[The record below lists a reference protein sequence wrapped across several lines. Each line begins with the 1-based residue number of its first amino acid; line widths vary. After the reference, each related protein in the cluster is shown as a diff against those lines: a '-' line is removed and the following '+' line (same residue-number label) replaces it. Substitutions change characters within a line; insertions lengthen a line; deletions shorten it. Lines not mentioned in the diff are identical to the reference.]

1 MVLASELK
9 LPPRKVAEI
18 VIKYL
23 DDKQHYLEEVEVA
36 GQGFINFF
44 LSDEWFYNVLRDI
57 SKRGLEFGNS
67 SLGEGIKVLIE
78 FVSANPVGPMHIG
91 HGRWAAVGDALANV
105 MAATGYEV
113 SREFYIN
120 DFGNQ
125 MKIFGRSVAARY
137 EELLGKEVTFPEDGY
152 KGEYVKEIA
161 REIIE
166 KNGDKYLNLSEEDRA
181 ELFQEIA
188 YRQVLAH
195 IKNVLLSMGVKFDVW
210 FSEASLHRSGA
221 VKRVISELKEK
232 DFVYEKDGAVWLK
245 TSAFRDEK
253 DRVLIRE
260 NDEPTYFAADVAY
273 HENKLERGF
282 QKLINIW
289 GADHHGYVGRMKAAI
304 KALGYSEDVF
314 EVVIGQMVNLL
325 RAGEPVRMSKR
336 TGEMVTLEELLD
348 EVGKD
353 ALRFLFLMRGTNS
366 ALDFDIELAKK
377 QSSENPVYYVQYAH
391 ARICS
396 IIKFAREK
404 GFLLESIDKVGLSS
418 LKEAAELD
426 LIRKLA
432 EFEDLVERAALMR
445 APHIFTEY
453 LQDLGSLFHVFY
465 TKCRVIGEDEN
476 LSKARLFL
484 SDCTRL
490 VLKKGL
496 SLIGVEAPESM

>member
-1 MVLASELK
+1 
-9 LPPRKVAEI
+9 
-18 VIKYL
+18 
-23 DDKQHYLEEVEVA
+23 
-36 GQGFINFF
+36 
-44 LSDEWFYNVLRDI
+44 
-57 SKRGLEFGNS
+57 
-67 SLGEGIKVLIE
+67 
-78 FVSANPVGPMHIG
+78 
-91 HGRWAAVGDALANV
+91 
-105 MAATGYEV
+105 
-113 SREFYIN
+113 
-120 DFGNQ
+120 
-125 MKIFGRSVAARY
+125 
-137 EELLGKEVTFPEDGY
+137 
-152 KGEYVKEIA
+152 
-161 REIIE
+161 
-166 KNGDKYLNLSEEDRA
+166 
-181 ELFQEIA
+181 
-188 YRQVLAH
+188 
-195 IKNVLLSMGVKFDVW
+195 
-210 FSEASLHRSGA
+210 
-221 VKRVISELKEK
+221 
-232 DFVYEKDGAVWLK
+232 
-245 TSAFRDEK
+245 
-253 DRVLIRE
+253 
-260 NDEPTYFAADVAY
+260 Y